1 MNPLK
6 KLLTGSAK
14 ETVEAVA
21 NVVDRFVSTPEE
33 KEAVRQSI
41 EQEITK
47 RWQADSLTDS
57 WLSKN
62 VRPLTLIC
70 VMIFLILMTFFEGFG
85 ITNVNQSWIS
95 LWEMVSVTVIGGYF
109 APGSIIHLMSAYG
122 RSFFAVFSFLFLAI
136 LLFILSI

>member
-33 KEAVRQSI
+33 KEEMRRSI
-41 EQEITK
+41 ESEITK

-70 VMIFLILMTFFEGFG
+70 VMTFLILMTFFEGFG
-85 ITNVNQSWIS
+85 ISSVNERWIG
-95 LWEMVSVTVIGGYF
+95 LWELVSITVIGGYF
-109 APGSIIHLMSAYG
+109 AV
-122 RSFFAVFSFLFLAI
+122 RSVDKRTKVK
-136 LLFILSI
+136 

>member
-6 KLLTGSAK
+6 KILTGSAK

-33 KEAVRQSI
+33 KEAIRQSI

-85 ITNVNQSWIS
+85 ITSVNQSWIS

-109 APGSIIHLMSAYG
+109 AL
-122 RSFFAVFSFLFLAI
+122 RTVDKRTKVK
-136 LLFILSI
+136 

>member
-1 MNPLK
+1 MGNPIT
-6 KLLTGSAK
+6 KLFTGGAK
-14 ETVEAVA
+14 EAVEAVA

-62 VRPLTLIC
+62 VRPLTLII
-70 VMIFLILMTFFEGFG
+70 VVIFLVIMTFFDGLGVTE
-85 ITNVNQSWIS
+85 VNDSWIS
-95 LWEMVSVTVIGGYF
+95 LWNMLSVTVVGGYF
-109 APGSIIHLMSAYG
+109 AVRGYEKTSLWKKK
-122 RSFFAVFSFLFLAI
+122 
-136 LLFILSI
+136 

>member
-1 MNPLK
+1 MPMNPLK

-33 KEAVRQSI
+33 KEAVRKSI
-41 EQEITK
+41 EEEISK
-47 RWQADSLTDS
+47 RWNSDMLSDS

-62 VRPLTLIC
+62 VRPLTLAA
-70 VMIFLILMTFFEGFG
+70 VMVFLILMTFFEGFG
-85 ITNVNQSWIS
+85 ISSVNDRWIG

-109 APGSIIHLMSAYG
+109 AV
-122 RSFFAVFSFLFLAI
+122 RSVDKRTRI
-136 LLFILSI
+136 K

>member
-6 KLLTGSAK
+6 KLITGSAK

-33 KEAVRQSI
+33 KEEMRRSI
-41 EQEITK
+41 ESEITK

-70 VMIFLILMTFFEGFG
+70 VMTFLILMTFFEGFG
-85 ITNVNQSWIS
+85 ISSVNERWIG
-95 LWEMVSVTVIGGYF
+95 LWELVSVTVIGGYF
-109 APGSIIHLMSAYG
+109 AV
-122 RSFFAVFSFLFLAI
+122 RSVDKRTKVK
-136 LLFILSI
+136 